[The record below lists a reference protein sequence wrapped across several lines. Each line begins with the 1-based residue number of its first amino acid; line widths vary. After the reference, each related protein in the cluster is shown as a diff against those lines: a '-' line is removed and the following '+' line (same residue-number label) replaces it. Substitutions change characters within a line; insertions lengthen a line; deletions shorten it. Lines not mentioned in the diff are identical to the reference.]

1 MKLFSGSHSRDFS
14 NKISSHL
21 NMPLGNMTLSTYKDG
36 EISVIIEENVR
47 NHNCIVIQSCCQLN
61 GKSVNDSI
69 METLI
74 IVDAL
79 KRGSASKVVV
89 VLPYYGYSRS
99 DRKDYS
105 RAPISANVVARCLE
119 SMNVNRVIVYDLH
132 AGQIAG
138 FFSNNCPLDNLYN
151 EVYFITYIRN
161 SIINMDELVIV
172 APDEGAVK
180 TATRISNK
188 LGCRVATIYKQRS
201 RANEIDHMRLM
212 GDVSGKI
219 AILVDDIIDTGG
231 TACKAAEI
239 LIDNGAR
246 EVNML
251 ASHGIF
257 SGNAL
262 EKINNSQ
269 FNSVVVTNTI
279 THRNDVIQCDKIKVI
294 DVSWLCAEAIRRQ
307 DNGESLTELY
317 ANRDILED
325 NQIQLDLI

>member
-1 MKLFSGSHSRDFS
+1 
-14 NKISSHL
+14 
-21 NMPLGNMTLSTYKDG
+21 
-36 EISVIIEENVR
+36 
-47 NHNCIVIQSCCQLN
+47 
-61 GKSVNDSI
+61 
-69 METLI
+69 
-74 IVDAL
+74 
-79 KRGSASKVVV
+79 
-89 VLPYYGYSRS
+89 
-99 DRKDYS
+99 
-105 RAPISANVVARCLE
+105 
-119 SMNVNRVIVYDLH
+119 
-132 AGQIAG
+132 
-138 FFSNNCPLDNLYN
+138 
-151 EVYFITYIRN
+151 
-161 SIINMDELVIV
+161 
-172 APDEGAVK
+172 
-180 TATRISNK
+180 
-188 LGCRVATIYKQRS
+188 
-201 RANEIDHMRLM
+201 M

-257 SGNAL
+257 SGNAI

-317 ANRDILED
+317 SNRDILEEY
-325 NQIQLDLI
+325 QIQLDIFN

>member
-1 MKLFSGSHSRDFS
+1 
-14 NKISSHL
+14 
-21 NMPLGNMTLSTYKDG
+21 
-36 EISVIIEENVR
+36 
-47 NHNCIVIQSCCQLN
+47 
-61 GKSVNDSI
+61 
-69 METLI
+69 
-74 IVDAL
+74 
-79 KRGSASKVVV
+79 
-89 VLPYYGYSRS
+89 
-99 DRKDYS
+99 
-105 RAPISANVVARCLE
+105 
-119 SMNVNRVIVYDLH
+119 MNVNRVIVYDLH